1 MNALD
6 RPRAEEVF
14 NYFQSYIAKAPG
26 QDLLAALQETGQ
38 RAVAVLEAVPQQR
51 EDHCYAEGK
60 WSIKEVFQHLID
72 TERIFCHRALSFARE
87 DGHALPGFDEN
98 AYVPSAEVGRRT
110 LAGIGEELVAV
121 RSSTILLFR
130 SFSPAMLLRMGT
142 ANDKRMSVRALGWT
156 IAGHAIHH
164 LDVIEQRYN

>member
-1 MNALD
+1 MKPEPSAYGEFYRNYIELVPNSDLIDGLKSSAAASLQFWNSI
-6 RPRAEEVF
+6 PEEKG
-14 NYFQSYIAKAPG
+14 NY
-26 QDLLAALQETGQ
+26 
-38 RAVAVLEAVPQQR
+38 R
-51 EDHCYAEGK
+51 YAEGK